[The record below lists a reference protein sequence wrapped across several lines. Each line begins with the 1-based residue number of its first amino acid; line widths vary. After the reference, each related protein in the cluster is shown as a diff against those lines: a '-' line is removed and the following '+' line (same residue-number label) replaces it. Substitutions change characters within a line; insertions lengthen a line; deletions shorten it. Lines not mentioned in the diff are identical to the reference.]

1 MNDRIADLPLGKVV
15 DYRDEYDPALLCPF
29 PRAGKRAE
37 IGLAGELPF
46 AGYDLWNA
54 YELSWLAPGGK
65 PVVAMAEF
73 RFPCTSPFIVESK
86 SFKLYLN
93 SLNQTCF
100 ADRTEVA
107 SNIERDLSIAC
118 GAAVGVRLLPLAAFT
133 DAVIDGLPGRCLDD
147 LEVSIDRYALDPSL
161 LDGSADSGQIVEETL
176 HSHLLKSNC
185 LVTRQPDWASVLVR
199 YRGPRIDPA
208 ALLRY
213 LVSYRQHSEF
223 HEQCVERIFTDLLRC
238 CRPEQLTVYARYT
251 RRGGL
256 DINPFRSNFE
266 TELPN
271 WRLARQ

>member
-1 MNDRIADLPLGKVV
+1 MSDYLADLPLGKRS
-15 DYRDEYDPALLCPF
+15 DYRDDYDPGLLCPF
-29 PRAGKRAE
+29 PRAPKRNE
-37 IGLAGELPF
+37 LGLAEALPF
-46 AGYDLWNA
+46 AGFDLWNA
-54 YELSWLAPGGK
+54 YELSWLTPGGK

-73 RFPCTSPFIVESK
+73 RFPCTSKFLVESK

-93 SLNQTCF
+93 SLNQTRF
-100 ADRTEVA
+100 ADVA
-107 SNIERDLSIAC
+107 TVSAVIERDLASAC
-118 GAAVGVRLLPLAAFT
+118 GAAVDVRLLPLAACTGTVIT
-133 DAVIDGLPGRCLDD
+133 DLPGRCLDD
-147 LEVSIDRYALDPSL
+147 LDLAIDRYDYAPTL
-161 LDGSADSGQIVEETL
+161 LAAAAAAGHSVEETL

-213 LVSYRQHSEF
+213 LVSFRQHSEF
-223 HEQCVERIFTDLLRC
+223 HEQCVERIFTDLLRH
-238 CRPEQLTVYARYT
+238 CRPERLTVYARYT

-266 TELPN
+266 FELPN